1 MDKSQKGLFF
11 LETMK
16 LKILQLISQLIILV
30 YILLQSVFVSFSAV
44 CFWLVRKKL
53 RVRVFCNI

>member
-30 YILLQSVFVSFSAV
+30 YILLQSVFVSFSA
-44 CFWLVRKKL
+44 C
-53 RVRVFCNI
+53 VFG